1 MFHRTTPR
9 EAGRQCSH
17 EVGTQHTHTRG
28 HLLAWL
34 LHCPP
39 DSCQRF
45 TGKAAGDGSTSCSWV
60 PVAYVRDLDAV
71 PGSHL
76 WPGFPWLLLGI
87 WGIHQ
92 WMKKISFHLYL
103 CSFLSAFQI
112 KQNFKFNK
120 IYIRKQKEKPLAHC
134 NHQNLLHMHHVLN
147 NQPKDSQRSRTLW
160 RRHLRCICLTSLA
173 GNRSSPFLLQQDNT
187 SSYAISKVT
196 DKNEGS
202 VAKNV
207 VCVWM
212 HILIRWSEQSN
223 YF

>member
-1 MFHRTTPR
+1 MKLALSTRIPEGTCWLGYSTAHQIP
-9 EAGRQCSH
+9 ANASPGRQQVTARLAVAGSLSPMSETWMQFQVPIFDLVSH
-17 EVGTQHTHTRG
+17 GCCWAFG
-28 HLLAWL
+28 AY
-34 LHCPP
+34 
-39 DSCQRF
+39 
-45 TGKAAGDGSTSCSWV
+45 TSEW
-60 PVAYVRDLDAV
+60 
-71 PGSHL
+71 
-76 WPGFPWLLLGI
+76 
-87 WGIHQ
+87 
-92 WMKKISFHLYL
+92 KKISFHLYL